1 MITDIALHSAS
12 TGQQVATV
20 AIGTGSKRYF
30 QLMKHDYVELKFSSY
45 QPFRVNIGDWI
56 MLDSIGRYE
65 VTKPF
70 DPAANSSG
78 EYGYELQLNAQYWKF
93 ANKLMKFMP
102 QIGGKETSWTYTGT
116 IADHANMVL
125 CNLRAL
131 AFKRTTAGTEQFIP
145 GREGFCPGGDKD
157 VAWEVVWDET
167 VDATKAVTLK
177 FDSTNIIDGIGM
189 IATELNCEWWFVN
202 NTLHFGRCLV
212 GDDNPVQ
219 LEKDKEFATLDG
231 RETNE
236 NYATRIFA
244 YGSTRNLASTY
255 RKELVFEVTQ
265 SSGRDIVDGTR
276 PLRPEWFN
284 KTAIQTEATVL
295 KKTVARS
302 GLTVP
307 LRVNGMTHTKST
319 QIADFTLDS
328 LPAGSYAITNSA
340 SGAFRVGVTIKDYS
354 GNHSDPTAAPEWSG
368 LTSEVW
374 IAVTGKMGVNNTQWD
389 FNTHKTDSPQ
399 RNLDWE
405 RPTYFALT
413 DNGEYATGF
422 DLPLELHDVHIAVLI
437 RNRNVAYEDD
447 SYNVNSFVDITSQG
461 ELEVVCKT
469 PAKKIEGLTVKV
481 LDGSGAVSR
490 TIAGVTLNPDFDTD
504 ETEAS
509 TLRLPS
515 GDSLAVGTKFQFPDL
530 RRNLVPASYFTSI
543 YAAFE
548 KYNDITVNGIV
559 TPRLM
564 LPLHDENGVAINGYI
579 DACPFTSEEE
589 AIEDVVVFEDVYP
602 SRVSTITELW
612 RSEEYADETEE
623 QDGSVTTETW
633 RAFVYQDDL
642 FNENNPFDADA
653 YMINGETLRITFQSG
668 MLNGQTFEVR
678 YIAESC
684 GFEIIRDNDTLL
696 PNDVVCP
703 KIGDKF
709 ILHGFN
715 IAMLSDEATD
725 YVDLA
730 EQDLLAKTREYI
742 KNLNLDPSTYR
753 IPLACDFA
761 QEHCADIPGA
771 ACFPI
776 GQSVNIVYPEYFEN
790 GRKSRVIGFEI
801 PLDIPY
807 DNPIY
812 IIGEKPQF
820 SRIGAIEDKLNNELK
835 IAGSAVASTSSG
847 GSSSGAY
854 IIKRNDTTPAS
865 DANLFSAARAKV
877 EFALKTAVQRIT
889 YLWKFIRG
897 AEFGEY
903 AEGQTGGKVDAEGN
917 AEVKSLRVRGKAIS
931 NAAFEVGEFLAG
943 ISGGFFGIDQ
953 SGESYLEVARLYA
966 RVRAVFEELTVIKT
980 GVLAGKQYITPG
992 GGIVCTKVE
1001 EVTNASGTLTGWRCY
1016 FLSEQDGEKTECK
1029 FMANDQAISALFNA
1043 KTGTANKVSNHR
1055 YWRLVTAVDND
1066 AYTDDSG
1073 NHYGYIELSAT
1084 DCEAGS
1090 DTPQAGDEICQFG
1103 YRGTDE
1109 PRRQTAMVFSTVDAD
1124 APSIKLFRGINSYT
1138 LEGKAVVQ
1146 FGVDA
1151 QTGKVFFR
1159 LGASN
1164 ATHFLDYTEAG
1175 GLQVAGKIST
1185 LSTLDDTNTTLG
1197 TAINSKVEDTDV
1209 LWRLHTSQT
1218 DAPALPVLGA
1228 DGTITDYKG
1237 WQTDAPA
1244 AEAGKFVWTTTYV
1257 RYGNGTAK
1265 FDGTACV
1272 TGRDGKDGAQ
1282 GPQGVPGKDGANG
1295 MTYYTWI
1302 RYADDANGSG
1312 ISNNPTGKK
1321 YIGLAYNK
1329 ATATES
1335 NTPSD
1340 YTWSLIQGA
1349 KGDKG
1354 DKGDPGQQG
1363 LQGLQGE
1370 KGEQG
1375 IPGAPGA
1382 NGADGKTS
1390 YFHIKYAPV
1399 QNPTAAQMTETPSDY
1414 IGTYVDYTQADS
1426 TDPSKYT
1433 WARFKG
1439 LQGADG
1445 SQGIPGTNG
1454 ADGKTS
1460 YLHIKYSNDGGK
1472 TLTPATGGL
1481 AIGETPGDYIGQYT
1495 DFTQA
1500 DSTDVTKYTWSKI
1513 KGDQGVPGAKGAD
1526 GTQYWTWIKY
1536 SDNAD
1541 GTGMYDTPNALTKYI
1556 GIAVNKTTQT
1566 ESNNKADYTWSLF
1579 KGDDGASYS
1588 NNMLVGTKDWSGW
1601 TTDNVFSKDGT
1612 YEGLDVM
1619 HGVSR
1624 ASGFHS
1630 LAIAS
1635 AITLEA
1641 NTVYTLSMW
1650 AKGTGRFFSFVWPSV
1665 TARIINI
1672 DGVDSTSIAG
1682 DTKAEHTLSTEWKR
1696 YFVVFRTLSGSTL
1709 IDKNVIAARLHAGDG
1724 EVWIAGAKIEKGDNR
1739 TPTWSPHPSEMVAT
1753 PAKLVVLNADSLVF
1767 TYQDDFA
1774 TLTPASQSITIKATT
1789 QGVGSASGQW
1799 SYRVGNSGNFVDYS
1813 AAGVSGATLQLSP
1826 TFAPWGS
1833 SRSMTWRYTVDG
1845 VYDEVTIYKVSSGS
1859 NGANGANYTPNLL
1872 LKGNVKI
1879 GPNPTSYRLGGY
1891 AYDGELTEGETYTLT
1906 VCAKVGVAGEN
1917 IQFLCGNDRGSV
1929 LTLTTNTEKV
1939 VSRTFQLPASSTGY
1953 GAMGIYQYP
1962 QSSTNHGDTY
1972 VKWAVLTKGDTPQTE
1987 WTPAVSEME
1996 GITVIL
2002 TNESHVFEGDTE
2014 KAKTATATCQVI
2026 AYKGST
2032 RVPVTVGDITGAPS
2046 GMLTQIYNN
2055 SSIPPAA
2062 ATSFSV
2068 YVSPSGKPSL
2078 TQRQGTLTIP
2088 VTVEG
2093 KTFTKIFSWSVSLE
2107 GQPGQDARSIAVK
2120 SDGYGGSITG
2130 GYGYVK
2136 VDGTNVRT
2144 SASSSSRKRGLTIVT
2159 LNRSTLAKVAET
2171 YYDLYSGNSAVAT
2184 ARTNFINYIN
2194 GLSSDV
2200 FACITFCDNI
2210 TWTTEMV
2217 TAMKLLGSLGD
2228 IRTDGQNRTFAFIG
2242 YKGLTPGYALQAQ
2255 GENAKT
2261 PLAEV
2266 SAYVADGMFTTAK
2279 TQLGIKKYTE
2289 EYYLSTSDT
2298 EWTGGT
2304 GWSETKQPWE
2314 AGKFY
2319 WTRIKIEYTDG
2330 TVETTTPICVTA
2342 RAGADALRLD
2352 LTNEMAGVACNASGT
2367 PVSGAL
2373 PVKSTAVV
2381 YKGGSTDSGWLLA
2394 VSVDGCTASVD
2405 NTTKEISVTA
2415 LDSNAD
2421 TATVTVTAT
2430 KTGYNALTATM
2441 SIHKVKPG
2449 ADGQPATVFQIE
2461 PSTNVI
2467 KRDMAGTP
2475 HPTTLTVTKY
2485 RTTGAAARQ
2494 TTNEHF
2500 LYAWQTDANGTYVM
2514 SPVVVAG
2521 TTAATATIQIA
2532 PTAVE
2537 VGFELRVATANGA
2550 PVLDRETVPVIADV
2564 ADMEV
2569 ATRNLL
2575 LTSGDW
2581 NLPDG
2586 ALSGDP
2592 LKGDWWWD
2600 DLSMTGSNGNL
2611 KMTCNATSG
2620 NRAAYERLSIR
2631 KAAEGT
2637 TMTLRVKG
2645 KVSGRTSGHIYF
2657 QLVSNWEAWQT
2668 VGQVAANGEFDLI
2681 KTFKLS
2687 DDWDGDTVLIYGFG
2701 NANSGISLELEHAG
2715 LYIGNVI
2722 PTQWTAAPEDGS
2734 YLLKAI
2740 QRARQDSTEIDG
2752 GLILATLLQ
2761 LGVTDVSG
2769 VRKIMSGISGICNGV
2784 ADPAI
2789 WMGGDMVDRANN
2801 PLGLDPA
2808 KGMFRHDATGYLANG
2823 VIQFVNDGL
2832 EIIDPANLIS
2842 NDKTKVRLDKDGLH
2856 LIDSTGRQKLRVA
2869 NVPVGGTLA
2878 AGVSRSFS
2886 SSGSAAFA
2894 YSASG
2899 SIKLAPTGTG
2909 WNRTMNLVSTLPVSS
2924 DNATAT
2930 LTLNMAITTQT
2941 GWTAPS
2947 GTPPYFEWLIK
2958 VNYTSGAA
2966 DEFTYS
2972 GFGKPIG
2979 NGTNQY
2985 SFSFNFHPAKGRTIR
3000 SVQVVNEAIS
3010 MPSGATTLSVT
3021 AAYSGTVA
3029 VTYGYP
3035 DCTLIGNNGFQTV
3048 QNGARLLCYTP
3059 DGATDGES
3067 EMSFTGTAGTFGQK
3081 VTGSGFKYIT
3091 PGMSNWATWNPAT

>member
-12 TGQQVATV
+12 TGQQIATV

-131 AFKRTTAGTEQFIP
+131 AFKRTTAGAEQFIP

-157 VAWEVVWDET
+157 VAWEVVWDES
-167 VDATKAVTLK
+167 VDATKAVTVK

-212 GDDNPVQ
+212 GDNNPVQ

-265 SSGRDIVDGTR
+265 ASGRDIVDGTR

-295 KKTVARS
+295 KKTVARP

-374 IAVTGKMGVNNTQWD
+374 IAVAGKMGVNNTQWD

-481 LDGSGAVSR
+481 LDNSGAVSR

-515 GDSLAVGTKFQFPDL
+515 GDSLAVGTKFQLPDL

-543 YAAFE
+543 YAAYE
-548 KYNDITVNGIV
+548 KYNDITINGIV

-642 FNENNPFDADA
+642 FNEGNPFDADA

-742 KNLNLDPSTYR
+742 KNLNLDPSAYR

-835 IAGSAVASTSSG
+835 IAGSAVASSSSG

-953 SGESYLEVARLYA
+953 NGDSYLEVARLYA
-966 RVRAVFEELTVIKT
+966 RVRAVFEELMVIKT

-992 GGIVCTKVE
+992 GGIVCTMVE

-1029 FMANDQAISALFNA
+1029 FVANDQAISAVFNA
-1043 KTGTANKVSNHR
+1043 KPGTANKVSNHR

-1090 DTPQAGDEICQFG
+1090 DTPQTGDEICQFG

-1124 APSIKLFRGINSYT
+1124 APSIKLFRGINSYS

-1151 QTGKVFFR
+1151 QSGKVFFR

-1185 LSTLDDTNTTLG
+1185 LSTLDDTGTTLG

-1228 DGTITDYKG
+1228 DGTITDLKG

-1244 AEAGKFVWTTTYV
+1244 VVSGQFVWTTTYV

-1272 TGRDGKDGAQ
+1272 TGRDGKDG
-1282 GPQGVPGKDGANG
+1282 KDGVTMTSEVVEYAIGTSGMVAPTSGWSTTIPAVPKGQYQWTRVTTTYSDGTPTVSYSVAYIPKDGEDGKHGANYTPNLLKASNVQLSGTGYLLGKYDWDKRPPVGTVCTLTVCGKIGSKDSYLEIHQNDGRSMIGHFESTTEAIKVIKFTVADHANG
-1295 MTYYTWI
+1295 DNSW
-1302 RYADDANGSG
+1302 G
-1312 ISNNPTGKK
+1312 IGFWHKPNDN
-1321 YIGLAYNK
+1321 
-1329 ATATES
+1329 
-1335 NTPSD
+1335 D
-1340 YTWSLIQGA
+1340 F
-1349 KGDKG
+1349 
-1354 DKGDPGQQG
+1354 DP
-1363 LQGLQGE
+1363 
-1370 KGEQG
+1370 
-1375 IPGAPGA
+1375 
-1382 NGADGKTS
+1382 
-1390 YFHIKYAPV
+1390 
-1399 QNPTAAQMTETPSDY
+1399 
-1414 IGTYVDYTQADS
+1414 GTYVKWATVTVGDTPQ
-1426 TDPSKYT
+1426 TEWIPSASEQLGVTIASESVTYAKNT
-1433 WARFKG
+1433 T
-1439 LQGADG
+1439 
-1445 SQGIPGTNG
+1445 GIQPPDASFT
-1454 ADGKTS
+1454 
-1460 YLHIKYSNDGGK
+1460 
-1472 TLTPATGGL
+1472 AT
-1481 AIGETPGDYIGQYT
+1481 AIGQLGTISGGDYIWSKTEVTYT
-1495 DFTQA
+1495 DGTVLKSYAVSRIGSDGETQIA
-1500 DSTDVTKYTWSKI
+1500 GLHIAYATGITGSLPHPTAVTGFSTTMVAGVTY
-1513 KGDQGVPGAKGAD
+1513 
-1526 GTQYWTWIKY
+1526 
-1536 SDNAD
+1536 
-1541 GTGMYDTPNALTKYI
+1541 KYI
-1556 GIAVNKTTQT
+1556 GIRKDNSTADSTNF
-1566 ESNNKADYTWSLF
+1566 ADYDWAEFRGSD
-1579 KGDDGASYS
+1579 GQNGASYS
-1588 NNMLVGTKDWSGW
+1588 NNMLVGTKDWSGNW
-1601 TTDNVFSKDGT
+1601 NNFNNSEITTDTYMGCVVLSTTRRWAQMGQAIELQPGT
-1612 YEGLDVM
+1612 YTFSVW
-1619 HGVSR
+1619 VK
-1624 ASGFHS
+1624 ASVAGEQINLFC
-1630 LAIAS
+1630 
-1635 AITLEA
+1635 TNNDEA
-1641 NTVYTLSMW
+1641 VHLQTTTEWRRIHFVIRIKT
-1650 AKGTGRFFSFVWPSV
+1650 AGTYMPRVE
-1665 TARIINI
+1665 
-1672 DGVDSTSIAG
+1672 
-1682 DTKAEHTLSTEWKR
+1682 KQLLSTTEL
-1696 YFVVFRTLSGSTL
+1696 YM
-1709 IDKNVIAARLHAGDG
+1709 AGYKL
-1724 EVWIAGAKIEKGDNR
+1724 EEGANDA
-1739 TPTWSPHPSEMVAT
+1739 PTWSPHPSEMVAT
-1753 PAKLVVLNADSLVF
+1753 PAKVVIVNAPQLVF
-1767 TYQDDFA
+1767 TYENNFA
-1774 TLTPASQSITIKATT
+1774 TIVGAQQIVLQSTLQGTT
-1789 QGVGSASGQW
+1789 GRQWSYRPGSASGFTDYPNAT
-1799 SYRVGNSGNFVDYS
+1799 SETFTVPHNHSTYFPNGAKSCTFRCTSGD
-1813 AAGVSGATLQLSP
+1813 
-1826 TFAPWGS
+1826 
-1833 SRSMTWRYTVDG
+1833 

-1859 NGANGANYTPNLL
+1859 
-1872 LKGNVKI
+1872 KGNQ
-1879 GPNPTSYRLGGY
+1879 G
-1891 AYDGELTEGETYTLT
+1891 D
-1906 VCAKVGVAGEN
+1906 AGE
-1917 IQFLCGNDRGSV
+1917 D
-1929 LTLTTNTEKV
+1929 
-1939 VSRTFQLPASSTGY
+1939 A
-1953 GAMGIYQYP
+1953 
-1962 QSSTNHGDTY
+1962 
-1972 VKWAVLTKGDTPQTE
+1972 
-1987 WTPAVSEME
+1987 
-1996 GITVIL
+1996 ITVIL

-2032 RVPVTVGDITGAPS
+2032 RVPVTVGEITGAPS
-2046 GMLTQIYNN
+2046 GMLTAIYNN

-2107 GQPGQDARSIAVK
+2107 GTPGADYSENLLADAEFRGMAATQKVARWTINNVGVAVDNTHTLEGKVSLKIAQ
-2120 SDGYGGSITG
+2120 S
-2130 GYGYVK
+2130 
-2136 VDGTNVRT
+2136 
-2144 SASSSSRKRGLTIVT
+2144 GLTADAFRGFSQIYAKDVKPGDVFTCSVWVYCENRAT
-2159 LNRSTLAKVAET
+2159 LDSSKIQLEVNAYVGSTRVVVG
-2171 YYDLYSGNSAVAT
+2171 SVQAT
-2184 ARTNFINYIN
+2184 PSIN
-2194 GLSSDV
+2194 GAWQQFHVSGTMP
-2200 FACITFCDNI
+2200 ANATR
-2210 TWTTEMV
+2210 
-2217 TAMKLLGSLGD
+2217 A
-2228 IRTDGQNRTFAFIG
+2228 AFF
-2242 YKGLTPGYALQAQ
+2242 
-2255 GENAKT
+2255 
-2261 PLAEV
+2261 
-2266 SAYVADGMFTTAK
+2266 AYVTRNGTAWFSSPK
-2279 TQLGIKKYTE
+2279 LERGSNPSPVWTPNPTDRIPVLSE
-2289 EYYLSTSDT
+2289 EYYQSSSAT
-2298 EWTGGT
+2298 ELKGGS
-2304 GWSETKQPWE
+2304 WSASKQPF
-2314 AGKFY
+2314 AANTYY
-2319 WTRIKIEYTDG
+2319 WTRVKKLYGDGTIEY
-2330 TVETTTPICVTA
+2330 TTPICAT
-2342 RAGADALRLD
+2342 GTPGKDALRLD

-2373 PVKSTAVV
+2373 ASVTSTAEV
-2381 YKGGSTDSGWLLA
+2381 YKGGAKDSDWKFSC
-2394 VSVDGCTASVD
+2394 SVNGCSASIGETSGVITLTGLGD
-2405 NTTKEISVTA
+2405 
-2415 LDSNAD
+2415 DAD
-2421 TATVTVTAT
+2421 TATVTVTAK
-2430 KTGYNALTATM
+2430 KTGYDDLTATM

-2449 ADGQPATVFQIE
+2449 ADGQPATVYQIE
-2461 PSTNVI
+2461 PSANVI

-2485 RTTGAAARQ
+2485 ITTGAAERQ
-2494 TTNEHF
+2494 ATTEKF
-2500 LYAWQTDANGTYVM
+2500 LHAIQKNAAGNTV
-2514 SPVVVAG
+2514 SSVVNA
-2521 TTAATATIQIA
+2521 AATTTINIV
-2532 PTAVE
+2532 PDAVE
-2537 VGFELRVATANGA
+2537 VVLELRPVADTNPNV
-2550 PVLDRETVPVIADV
+2550 PVLDRETVPVITDV

-2575 LTSGDW
+2575 LASGDW

-2586 ALSGDP
+2586 AFSSNP
-2592 LKGDWWWD
+2592 LQGDWWWD
-2600 DLSMTGSNGNL
+2600 DLSMSGSNGCL

-2645 KVSGRTSGHIYF
+2645 KVSGRTSGHIFF
-2657 QLVSNWEAWQT
+2657 QLVCDWSTWQT

-2681 KTFKLS
+2681 KTFDLS
-2687 DDWDGDTVLIYGFG
+2687 NDWDGDTVLIYGFG
-2701 NANSGISLELEHAG
+2701 NANSDISLELEHAG

-2734 YLLKAI
+2734 YLIKAI

-2752 GLILATLLQ
+2752 GVILAALLR
-2761 LGVTDVSG
+2761 LGITGSDG
-2769 VRKIMSGISGICNGV
+2769 VRKIMAGLNGNGESRDALAAFFGGDLIDAAQKPTDENRARAGIYHNGNGYFCDNIVRFLDRLIEIGPDGQKRIQFDEHGMHAFAADGTTIMTITSKPLNYEVVEAVRGSMKNIGTPSNTLYSRTSIIHPVTMPNGMIRQGSCTIQGRGSATVSLANLGVGDQISVPVALNLGYTITQDLSIYAYSGYFRVRIYKGSGSTLVEAFSQTATISPSTGKGSMQVTATITEAGTYTLEVTFGNAMLATTGGTAATVSGINTGTITSGV
-2784 ADPAI
+2784 ANQI
-2789 WMGGDMVDRANN
+2789 HIG
-2801 PLGLDPA
+2801 
-2808 KGMFRHDATGYLANG
+2808 ANG
-2823 VIQFVNDGL
+2823 MLVVRQGMKFLLNDNYFG
-2832 EIIDPANLIS
+2832 
-2842 NDKTKVRLDKDGLH
+2842 VM
-2856 LIDSTGRQKLRVA
+2856 
-2869 NVPVGGTLA
+2869 VG
-2878 AGVSRSFS
+2878 
-2886 SSGSAAFA
+2886 
-2894 YSASG
+2894 
-2899 SIKLAPTGTG
+2899 
-2909 WNRTMNLVSTLPVSS
+2909 
-2924 DNATAT
+2924 
-2930 LTLNMAITTQT
+2930 
-2941 GWTAPS
+2941 
-2947 GTPPYFEWLIK
+2947 
-2958 VNYTSGAA
+2958 
-2966 DEFTYS
+2966 S
-2972 GFGKPIG
+2972 GFGLQILSNVMTMKLASSQWLPLSKASD
-2979 NGTNQY
+2979 GTL
-2985 SFSFNFHPAKGRTIR
+2985 KLG
-3000 SVQVVNEAIS
+3000 
-3010 MPSGATTLSVT
+3010 
-3021 AAYSGTVA
+3021 
-3029 VTYGYP
+3029 
-3035 DCTLIGNNGFQTV
+3035 
-3048 QNGARLLCYTP
+3048 
-3059 DGATDGES
+3059 
-3067 EMSFTGTAGTFGQK
+3067 
-3081 VTGSGFKYIT
+3081 
-3091 PGMSNWATWNPAT
+3091 

>member
-1 MITDIALHSAS
+1 MGLKIYDRDGGLRIEVQPAESSSQTAELQGDDVLSMSFTHY
-12 TGQQVATV
+12 GYVGLEV
-20 AIGTGSKRYF
+20 D
-30 QLMKHDYVELKFSSY
+30 DYVDFEGVRYRMTERYRPKQKSAMEWEY
-45 QPFRVNIGDWI
+45 
-56 MLDSIGRYE
+56 SIKLYGPESLLRDVLVIKNFE
-65 VTKPF
+65 GEHEAEFTLTAP
-70 DPAANSSG
+70 PAEHVALVVSALNGGSG
-78 EYGYELQLNAQYWKF
+78 GEWKR
-93 ANKLMKFMP
+93 
-102 QIGGKETSWTYTGT
+102 GTVTGT
-116 IADHANMVL
+116 ENITIDYFGKYCDEALREIAE
-125 CNLRAL
+125 
-131 AFKRTTAGTEQFIP
+131 KAGTEYWTD
-145 GREGFCPGGDKD
+145 GT
-157 VAWEVVWDET
+157 T
-167 VDATKAVTLK
+167 VNVCRCEHGEPLTLGLA
-177 FDSTNIIDGIGM
+177 DG
-189 IATELNCEWWFVN
+189 L
-202 NTLHFGRCLV
+202 
-212 GDDNPVQ
+212 
-219 LEKDKEFATLDG
+219 
-231 RETNE
+231 
-236 NYATRIFA
+236 TRIEPATAGNVKF
-244 YGSTRNLASTY
+244 YTRLFPMGSTRNIDAESYGHRRLQLPDGAKYVEINADRYRRKDHYEEAAFADIYPRYTGTVSSVRSETRKGADGEDFTVYYIKDDALPFDPDDYLMPGKVMRISFQEGSDLGGLGDEENGTYYFEANWHADTGEFELITIWPYKDSATQLPGGVLVPKVGDKYIPWNIRMPQEYYTLAEAEFAAAVQKYNADHDVDLTVFKAQTDHVWVEDNAADLFVGRRIRLVSNRYFPGTGY
-255 RKELVFEVTQ
+255 RDSRITKISRKINLPTQMEVEIGDALGR
-265 SSGRDIVDGTR
+265 SSKTKITDDIRDARDYARSIGNSVSLPDIIRTGDTTR
-276 PLRPEWFN
+276 PTDNNLMSALR
-284 KTAIQTEATVL
+284 I
-295 KKTVARS
+295 
-302 GLTVP
+302 
-307 LRVNGMTHTKST
+307 
-319 QIADFTLDS
+319 
-328 LPAGSYAITNSA
+328 
-340 SGAFRVGVTIKDYS
+340 IKDFLCKYK
-354 GNHSDPTAAPEWSG
+354 DDRTA
-368 LTSEVW
+368 
-374 IAVTGKMGVNNTQWD
+374 
-389 FNTHKTDSPQ
+389 HK
-399 RNLDWE
+399 L
-405 RPTYFALT
+405 
-413 DNGEYATGF
+413 
-422 DLPLELHDVHIAVLI
+422 
-437 RNRNVAYEDD
+437 
-447 SYNVNSFVDITSQG
+447 
-461 ELEVVCKT
+461 
-469 PAKKIEGLTVKV
+469 
-481 LDGSGAVSR
+481 
-490 TIAGVTLNPDFDTD
+490 
-504 ETEAS
+504 
-509 TLRLPS
+509 
-515 GDSLAVGTKFQFPDL
+515 
-530 RRNLVPASYFTSI
+530 
-543 YAAFE
+543 
-548 KYNDITVNGIV
+548 
-559 TPRLM
+559 
-564 LPLHDENGVAINGYI
+564 
-579 DACPFTSEEE
+579 
-589 AIEDVVVFEDVYP
+589 
-602 SRVSTITELW
+602 
-612 RSEEYADETEE
+612 
-623 QDGSVTTETW
+623 
-633 RAFVYQDDL
+633 
-642 FNENNPFDADA
+642 
-653 YMINGETLRITFQSG
+653 
-668 MLNGQTFEVR
+668 
-678 YIAESC
+678 
-684 GFEIIRDNDTLL
+684 
-696 PNDVVCP
+696 
-703 KIGDKF
+703 
-709 ILHGFN
+709 
-715 IAMLSDEATD
+715 ATD
-725 YVDLA
+725 
-730 EQDLLAKTREYI
+730 K
-742 KNLNLDPSTYR
+742 
-753 IPLACDFA
+753 
-761 QEHCADIPGA
+761 
-771 ACFPI
+771 
-776 GQSVNIVYPEYFEN
+776 
-790 GRKSRVIGFEI
+790 
-801 PLDIPY
+801 
-807 DNPIY
+807 
-812 IIGEKPQF
+812 
-820 SRIGAIEDKLNNELK
+820 
-835 IAGSAVASTSSG
+835 
-847 GSSSGAY
+847 
-854 IIKRNDTTPAS
+854 
-865 DANLFSAARAKV
+865 
-877 EFALKTAVQRIT
+877 
-889 YLWKFIRG
+889 
-897 AEFGEY
+897 
-903 AEGQTGGKVDAEGN
+903 
-917 AEVKSLRVRGKAIS
+917 
-931 NAAFEVGEFLAG
+931 AFEVGEFLAG

-953 SGESYLEVARLYA
+953 NGESYLEVARLYA

-1029 FMANDQAISALFNA
+1029 FVANDQAISAVFNA
-1043 KTGTANKVSNHR
+1043 APGTANKVSNHR

-1124 APSIKLFRGINSYT
+1124 APSIKLFRGINSYS

-1244 AEAGKFVWTTTYV
+1244 VVSGQFVWTTTYV

-1295 MTYYTWI
+1295 VTYYTWI

-1566 ESNNKADYTWSLF
+1566 ESNNKADYTWSQF
-1579 KGDDGASYS
+1579 KGDDGANYS
-1588 NNMLVGTKDWSGW
+1588 NNMLVGTKDWSGDW
-1601 TTDNVFSKDGT
+1601 VNISNGTISTDTYMGCVVFQQTRRWGQTGQDIELQPGTYTFSAWVKASVAGEQLNLYCTDNDHAVHFLSTTEWQRVYFTIKIITAGT
-1612 YEGLDVM
+1612 YRPRVEKQQATSTVMYTAGWKLEEGLND
-1619 HGVSR
+1619 
-1624 ASGFHS
+1624 A
-1630 LAIAS
+1630 
-1635 AITLEA
+1635 
-1641 NTVYTLSMW
+1641 
-1650 AKGTGRFFSFVWPSV
+1650 
-1665 TARIINI
+1665 
-1672 DGVDSTSIAG
+1672 
-1682 DTKAEHTLSTEWKR
+1682 
-1696 YFVVFRTLSGSTL
+1696 
-1709 IDKNVIAARLHAGDG
+1709 
-1724 EVWIAGAKIEKGDNR
+1724 
-1739 TPTWSPHPSEMVAT
+1739 PTWSPHPSEMVAT
-1753 PAKLVVLNADSLVF
+1753 PAKVVIVNAPQLVF
-1767 TYQDDFA
+1767 TYENNFA
-1774 TLTPASQSITIKATT
+1774 TIVGVQQIVLQSTLQGTT
-1789 QGVGSASGQW
+1789 GRQWSYRPGSASGFTDYPNAT
-1799 SYRVGNSGNFVDYS
+1799 SETFTVPHNHSTYFPNGAKSCTFRCTSGD
-1813 AAGVSGATLQLSP
+1813 
-1826 TFAPWGS
+1826 
-1833 SRSMTWRYTVDG
+1833 

-1859 NGANGANYTPNLL
+1859 KGADGANYTENLVADS
-1872 LKGNVKI
+1872 GTAI
-1879 GPNPTSYRLGGY
+1879 TTAGY
-1891 AYDGELTEGETYTLT
+1891 LIKDFHTTEDLVEGEKYTLSIWGELAAGKVFNVYDNKGSMFVCQPKLKADGLYTT
-1906 VCAKVGVAGEN
+1906 
-1917 IQFLCGNDRGSV
+1917 QFTWKKSANATNASFHVYNFPSSVSGTSTINKIKLEHDYNDNPV
-1929 LTLTTNTEKV
+1929 
-1939 VSRTFQLPASSTGY
+1939 
-1953 GAMGIYQYP
+1953 
-1962 QSSTNHGDTY
+1962 
-1972 VKWAVLTKGDTPQTE
+1972 
-1987 WTPAVSEME
+1987 WTPAPADGD

-2014 KAKTATATCQVI
+2014 KAVAGSTECGVI
-2026 AYKGST
+2026 AYKGATQVAASIG
-2032 RVPVTVGDITGAPS
+2032 PITGAPS
-2046 GMLTQIYNN
+2046 GMT
-2055 SSIPPAA
+2055 
-2062 ATSFSV
+2062 ATIADNGTTSAKFSV
-2068 YVSPSGKPSL
+2068 AVTTAMAAKP
-2078 TQRQGTLTIP
+2078 GTLTIP

-2107 GQPGQDARSIAVK
+2107 GQPGKDARRIAVK
-2120 SDGYGGSITG
+2120 SDGYGGSVTG

-2144 SASSSSRKRGLTIVT
+2144 SASSSGQKRGLTIVT
-2159 LNRSTLAKVAET
+2159 LNRSTLVKVAET
-2171 YYDLYSGNSAVAT
+2171 YYDLWSGNSAVAT

-2261 PLAEV
+2261 PPVEV
-2266 SAYVADGMFTTAK
+2266 SAYVSDGMFTTTK
-2279 TQLGIKKYTE
+2279 TQVGTKKLTE
-2289 EYYLSTSDT
+2289 EYALSASETVAPTS
-2298 EWTGGT
+2298 
-2304 GWSETKQPWE
+2304 GWSETKQPLE

-2330 TVETTTPICVTA
+2330 TIEYTTPICAT
-2342 RAGADALRLD
+2342 GTPGKDALRLD
-2352 LTNEMAGVACNASGT
+2352 LTNEMAGVICNSAGTVTGAYPTSQAS
-2367 PVSGAL
+2367 
-2373 PVKSTAVV
+2373 V
-2381 YKGGSTDSGWLLA
+2381 YKGSTKLTSGVSYSATPKTGIDTVSITTAGVITMSDMTADKAEITVQA
-2394 VSVDGCTASVD
+2394 VVDG
-2405 NTTKEISVTA
+2405 TT
-2415 LDSNAD
+2415 
-2421 TATVTVTAT
+2421 
-2430 KTGYNALTATM
+2430 LTTTM
-2441 SIHKVKPG
+2441 TLYKVKPG
-2449 ADGQPATVFQIE
+2449 ADGQPATVYQIE
-2461 PSTNVI
+2461 SNVSVI

-2475 HPTTLTVTKY
+2475 HPDKLIVTKY
-2485 RTTGAAARQ
+2485 RTTGADEREA
-2494 TTNEHF
+2494 TTEKV
-2500 LYAWQTDANGTYVM
+2500 LYAIQNNA
-2514 SPVVVAG
+2514 AG
-2521 TTAATATIQIA
+2521 NSVSSVWVSSATTTIPIV
-2532 PTAVE
+2532 PDAVE
-2537 VGFELRVATANGA
+2537 VVLELRPVASTIPNV
-2550 PVLDRETVPVIADV
+2550 PVLDRETVPVITDSSGTGI
-2564 ADMEV
+2564 DP
-2569 ATRNLL
+2569 RNLAL
-2575 LTSGDW
+2575 SSGNWNIPAGELSWPNPLEPDWARLNNGCVTRITTDGKLQLYKDSGSDRNGLTEAVSVGNIPANTILTLHVKGNVSGLTSGKYVDW
-2581 NLPDG
+2581 LLYRTSDWGHSTLFKKITAN
-2586 ALSGDP
+2586 GDF
-2592 LKGDWWWD
+2592 DF
-2600 DLSMTGSNGNL
+2600 S
-2611 KMTCNATSG
+2611 ATITLG
-2620 NRAAYERLSIR
+2620 AAYDVAHICHRV
-2631 KAAEGT
+2631 AQANAGT
-2637 TMTLRVKG
+2637 TLT
-2645 KVSGRTSGHIYF
+2645 I
-2657 QLVSNWEAWQT
+2657 
-2668 VGQVAANGEFDLI
+2668 
-2681 KTFKLS
+2681 
-2687 DDWDGDTVLIYGFG
+2687 
-2701 NANSGISLELEHAG
+2701 EHVG
-2715 LYIGNVI
+2715 LYNGVVL
-2722 PTQWTAAPEDGS
+2722 PAQWAPAPEDGN
-2734 YLLKAI
+2734 YLLRAI
-2740 QRARQDSTEIDG
+2740 QKAKQDTTVIDG

-2761 LGVTDVSG
+2761 LGITDVSG

-2930 LTLNMAITTQT
+2930 LTLNMVIITQT

-2947 GTPPYFEWLIK
+2947 GTPPYFEWNIK
-2958 VNYTSGAA
+2958 VNYTSGPAE
-2966 DEFTYS
+2966 EFTYS

-3010 MPSGATTLSVT
+3010 MTSGATTLSVT

-3035 DCTLIGNNGFQTV
+3035 DCTLIGNNGFQAV

-3059 DGATDGES
+3059 EGATDGES

-3091 PGMSNWATWNPAT
+3091 PGMSDWAAWNPAT